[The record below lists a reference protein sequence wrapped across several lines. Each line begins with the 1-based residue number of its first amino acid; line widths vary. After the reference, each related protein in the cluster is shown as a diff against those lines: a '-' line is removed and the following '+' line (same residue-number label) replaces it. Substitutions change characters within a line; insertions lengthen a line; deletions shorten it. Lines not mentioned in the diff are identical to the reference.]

1 MNLLMTAYHGT
12 GFGGA
17 ERSLLTTAEGL
28 KKRGHDVIIAS
39 TAEYGGIET
48 AKFGKYPLPLPYF
61 QRFYLKNFLVREGR
75 KHGIE
80 LIHAQDRLTSI
91 GAVLAA
97 NELGIPAAVHF
108 RDYWFC
114 CTRSTC
120 LRQEGGG
127 YANCEKC
134 TPENLRRCVPWHRQW
149 WEQHKL
155 AETRKNI
162 PLLDSAQAKIAISG
176 AVKNKMLANGF
187 TGDIKVVPNPVDVE
201 MFGPHAGGKEKQ
213 KNKTIAFIGRL
224 SYEKGIL
231 QLMEIMERVLAE
243 RGDVSF
249 LVAGDGPMRAEL
261 ENFVQAKKLQGR
273 VHISG
278 RVDFRGLPAIYA
290 NSDIVLFPSQ
300 WEEPFGRVAI
310 EAGACGTPVVA
321 SRAGGI
327 ADTIVDGK
335 TGRLVP
341 PHATEEWVTDIG
353 ELLDNDSKRE
363 KMGEAAMKFVRENFA
378 TGIVVR
384 RLEKI
389 YGGVL

>member
-1 MNLLMTAYHGT
+1 MNLLMSAYHGT

-17 ERSLLTTAEGL
+17 ERSCLTTAEAL
-28 KKRGHDVIIAS
+28 QKRGHGVFIAS

-48 AKFGKYPLPLPYF
+48 AKFGKYPLPLPFF

-97 NELGIPAAVHF
+97 NELGIPAVVHF

-120 LRQEGGG
+120 LRKEGGG

-149 WEQHKL
+149 WEQYKL

-176 AVKNKMLANGF
+176 AVKKKMLANGF
-187 TGDIKVVPNPVDVE
+187 TGDIKVVPNPVDVK

-213 KNKTIAFIGRL
+213 KNKTVAFIGRL

-231 QLMEIMERVLAE
+231 VLMQIIKKILAE
-243 RGDVSF
+243 RDDVSF
-249 LVAGDGPMRAEL
+249 LVVGEGALKPELEKFVSENKFGGMVDVAGKVDFAEL
-261 ENFVQAKKLQGR
+261 
-273 VHISG
+273 
-278 RVDFRGLPAIYA
+278 PAVYA
-290 NSDIVLFPSQ
+290 NADIVLIPSQ

-321 SRAGGI
+321 SRVGGI
-327 ADTIVDGK
+327 VDTIVDGK

-378 TGIVVR
+378 TDIVVR

-389 YGGVL
+389 YEGVL